1 MPVRWLPI
9 ERRPDRVRVVAYTCE
24 CRSLVFEHC
33 MAGGQSFIR
42 RYDRSTPSPNIMESP
57 RMRVVDA
64 MALWRQLMN
73 GEAR

>member
-1 MPVRWLPI
+1 MSVRWLPV
-9 ERRPDRVRVVAYTCE
+9 ERRQTRVRVVAYTCE

-33 MAGGQSFIR
+33 MAGGQSFVR
-42 RYDRSTPSPNIMESP
+42 RYDRSAPSPSIMESP